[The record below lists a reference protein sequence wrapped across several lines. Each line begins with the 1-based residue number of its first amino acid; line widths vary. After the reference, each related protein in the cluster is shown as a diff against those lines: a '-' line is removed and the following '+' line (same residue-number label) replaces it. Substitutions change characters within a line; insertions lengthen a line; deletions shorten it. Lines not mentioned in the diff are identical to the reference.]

1 MIKVN
6 LLKNRSMQG
15 GGDTTYAVSIDRGG
29 NEAQKEAVIKIM
41 LMAVFAVVLVFVEN
55 HNVDS
60 LKEEQQRYMI
70 QLNELQAE
78 VDKLKAENSKV
89 SELEKQ
95 SKELED
101 KMKIMKQ
108 LSKTRLRELK
118 ALDYMQTIM
127 PERVWLTTLT
137 YQDEKFSLKGFALTD
152 DDLTDLIQALDKS
165 VFFTDV
171 ILLQAKEQNT
181 PDGTLKNFEITTA
194 IGVAE

>member
-108 LSKTRLRELK
+108 LSK
-118 ALDYMQTIM
+118 
-127 PERVWLTTLT
+127 
-137 YQDEKFSLKGFALTD
+137 
-152 DDLTDLIQALDKS
+152 
-165 VFFTDV
+165 
-171 ILLQAKEQNT
+171 
-181 PDGTLKNFEITTA
+181 PDCA
-194 IGVAE
+194 S

>member
-1 MIKVN
+1 MIKIN

-29 NEAQKEAVIKIM
+29 NEVQKEAVIKIL
-41 LMAVFAVVLVFVEN
+41 LMGIFAVVLVFVEN

-70 QLNELQAE
+70 QLNELQSQ
-78 VDKLKAENSKV
+78 VDKLKGETTKV
-89 SELEKQ
+89 AELEKQ

-118 ALDYMQTIM
+118 ALDYLQSVM
-127 PERVWLTTLT
+127 PERVWLSALI
-137 YQDEKFSLKGFALTD
+137 YNEEKFNLRGYALTD
-152 DDLTDLIQALDKS
+152 DDLTDLIQSLDKS
-165 VFFTDV
+165 TFFTDV

-181 PDGTLKNFEITTA
+181 PEGTLKNFEITA
-194 IGVAE
+194 GIGAVE

>member
-108 LSKTRLRELK
+108 LSKNRLRELK

>member
-41 LMAVFAVVLVFVEN
+41 LMAVFAVILVFVEN

-70 QLNELQAE
+70 QLNELQGQ
-78 VDKLKAENSKV
+78 VDKLKAETAKV
-89 SELEKQ
+89 ADLEKQ

-118 ALDYMQTIM
+118 ALDYLQTIM
-127 PERVWLTTLT
+127 PERVWLVSLN
-137 YQDEKFSLKGFALTD
+137 YQDEKFNLRGFALTD
-152 DDLTDLIQALDKS
+152 DDLTDLIQAMDKS

-171 ILLQAKEQNT
+171 ILMQAKEQTT
-181 PDGTLKNFEITTA
+181 PDGTLKNFEVSSA
-194 IGVAE
+194 IGAVE

>member
-1 MIKVN
+1 
-6 LLKNRSMQG
+6 MQG

-41 LMAVFAVVLVFVEN
+41 LMAVFAVILVFVEN

-70 QLNELQAE
+70 QLNELQGQ
-78 VDKLKAENSKV
+78 VDKLKAETAKV
-89 SELEKQ
+89 ADLEKQ

-118 ALDYMQTIM
+118 ALDYLQTIM
-127 PERVWLTTLT
+127 PERVWLVSLN
-137 YQDEKFSLKGFALTD
+137 YQDEKFNLRGFALTD
-152 DDLTDLIQALDKS
+152 DDLTDLIQAMDKS

-171 ILLQAKEQNT
+171 ILMQAKEQTT
-181 PDGTLKNFEITTA
+181 PDGTLKNFEVSSA
-194 IGVAE
+194 IGAVE